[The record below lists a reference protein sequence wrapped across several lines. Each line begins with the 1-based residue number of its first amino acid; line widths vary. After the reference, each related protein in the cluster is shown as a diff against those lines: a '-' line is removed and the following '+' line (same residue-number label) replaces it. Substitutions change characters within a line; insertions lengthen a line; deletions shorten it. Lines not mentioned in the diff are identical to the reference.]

1 MTASEAQKAVDP
13 MLRMKSVIALTGL
26 SRSTLYR
33 LIESG
38 DFPPG
43 VRLTTHT
50 IAWPA
55 SEVANWIQLRIA
67 ARQGG

>member
-1 MTASEAQKAVDP
+1 MNAEGHKAVDP
-13 MLRMKSVIALTGL
+13 MLRMKSVISLTGL

-33 LIESG
+33 LIDSG
-38 DFPPG
+38 DFPAG
-43 VRLTTHT
+43 VRLTPHT

-55 SEVANWIQLRIA
+55 SEVANWIQSRIA